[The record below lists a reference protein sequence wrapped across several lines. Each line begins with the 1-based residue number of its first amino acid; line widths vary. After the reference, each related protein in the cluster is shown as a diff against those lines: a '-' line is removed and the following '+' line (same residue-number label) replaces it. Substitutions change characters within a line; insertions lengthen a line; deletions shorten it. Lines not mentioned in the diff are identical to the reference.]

1 MIYYFCCQSEC
12 RTFNNVLIV
21 LILYIYIL
29 KYSLM
34 SCVQSN
40 AIKLRNSRLGIGAPS
55 DIRSGDSQSRLER
68 ARTDGTVQLTTAQ

>member
-1 MIYYFCCQSEC
+1 
-12 RTFNNVLIV
+12 
-21 LILYIYIL
+21 
-29 KYSLM
+29 M